1 MPTTY
6 IQTAVRVDSST
17 NAEPT
22 CELSCAPIAP
32 PGKRK
37 IYYEDGSYTHWLKG
51 ETYHVSPDNIKTT
64 WYEKPTLAVAIK
76 PQNMAC
82 YYEFRK
88 DGSVIQRYKDDGHV
102 MEFYWSAPIE
112 KEAETYDTEFDPDFV
127 RCKMCGSNAEGSDW
141 EHYNLCSRDCM
152 KDTLGS
158 TWD

>member
-1 MPTTY
+1 
-6 IQTAVRVDSST
+6 
-17 NAEPT
+17 
-22 CELSCAPIAP
+22 
-32 PGKRK
+32 
-37 IYYEDGSYTHWLKG
+37 
-51 ETYHVSPDNIKTT
+51 
-64 WYEKPTLAVAIK
+64 
-76 PQNMAC
+76 MAC